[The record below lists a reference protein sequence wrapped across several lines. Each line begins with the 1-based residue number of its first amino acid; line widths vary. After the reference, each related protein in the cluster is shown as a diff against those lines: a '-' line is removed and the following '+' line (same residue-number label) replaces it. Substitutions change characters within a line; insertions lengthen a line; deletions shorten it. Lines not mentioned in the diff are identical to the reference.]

1 MNKEQWW
8 TLWFLMLPI
17 LGALGII
24 GMSHSPVEQMVFSI
38 IAIVLALVC
47 VWRMV
52 VLRTPKKSR
61 DTALTQQ
68 SH

>member
-1 MNKEQWW
+1 MNKKQCW
-8 TLWFLMLPI
+8 TLSFLMLPI

-38 IAIVLALVC
+38 IAIVLAVVC

-52 VLRTPKKSR
+52 ALRSPKKSI
-61 DTALTQQ
+61 DTALKQQ